1 MPALTG
7 KIVPIDINQE
17 MKNSYLDYAMSV
29 IVGRALPD
37 VRDGLKPVH
46 RRILYAM
53 HTLGV
58 TPEKPHR
65 KSAYIVGEVMAKY
78 HPHGDSA
85 IYDTLV
91 RLAQDFACR
100 YPLVDGHG
108 NFGSVDGDAPA
119 AMRYTEARLAKIA
132 TEMLA
137 DIEKETV
144 DFIPNYDESGKEPVI
159 LPSRIPNLLVNGSA
173 GIAVGMATNIPPHNL
188 GEVIDGVVMMID
200 DPETEIEDLMK
211 TIKGPDFPTGSIIM
225 GREGIRSAY
234 QTGRGSIKVR
244 AKADIEM
251 SGGGKTRII
260 VSELPYQVNKARLVE
275 KIAELV
281 KEKKI
286 EGISDLRDES
296 DRHGMRVVIELRRD
310 ATPKVIL
317 NQLYKHTQMQESFGV
332 IMLALVDGQ
341 PRVMNL
347 RETLHYYLQHQKEI
361 ITRRTRYDLN
371 KAEERAHIVEGL
383 RIALANLDEVIK
395 IIRGSRTVDQA
406 RNGLMK
412 RFGLS
417 EKQAQAILDM
427 RLHRLTGLE
436 RDKLEAEYKE
446 LIKKIEYFRSVLADE
461 KMVLGIIRQEILE
474 IKNKFSDPRRTMISN
489 EGVDFEDED
498 LIPEEDIVV
507 TMTNHGYIKRMPL
520 DTYRSQ
526 RRGGRGIHAMG
537 IKEDDFLRHLF
548 IATTHHYFLFF
559 TNRGRVLRLKGHEIP
574 ESGRQARGTAIVNLL
589 YIDKEEY
596 ITTVIPIREFAPDYY
611 LLMGTRNGV
620 IKKSS
625 LSDYDSSRRDGII
638 ALNLDEGDEL
648 VNVLLTDSS
657 GEIIIGTKYGMAIR
671 FAEDDVRVTGRVTR
685 GVKGITLREG
695 DRVVSMDRVRDDS
708 DLLVVTSNGYG
719 KRSKLGEYRTQARG
733 GMGVTNIKCTERN
746 GYVVSLHVI
755 RPDEE
760 ILMISREGIMIRLRA
775 GEISLFGRATQGVM
789 LMKLGEGDH
798 VVAVARVVTGEDSGI
813 VEEVSD

>member
-1 MPALTG
+1 MSALTG
-7 KIVPIDINQE
+7 KIVPININVE

-58 TPEKPHR
+58 TPDKPHR

-108 NFGSVDGDAPA
+108 NFGSVDGDAAA
-119 AMRYTEARLAKIA
+119 AMRYTEARLAKI
-132 TEMLA
+132 TVEMLSE
-137 DIEKETV
+137 IEKETV

-159 LPSRIPNLLVNGSA
+159 LPSRIPNLLVNGSS

-188 GEVIDGVVMMID
+188 EEVIDGVVMMID
-200 DPETEIEDLMK
+200 NPETEIEDLMT
-211 TIKGPDFPTGSIIM
+211 TIKGPDFPTGAIIM

-244 AKADIEM
+244 AKADIEV
-251 SGGGKTRII
+251 SKNGKTTII

-310 ATPKVIL
+310 AVPKVIL

-332 IMLALVDGQ
+332 IMLALVNNQ
-341 PRVMNL
+341 PLVLNL
-347 RETLHYYLQHQKEI
+347 KEVIHHYLQHQKEI
-361 ITRRTRYDLN
+361 ITRRTQYDLN

-395 IIRGSRTVDQA
+395 IIRGSKTVIQA
-406 RNGLMK
+406 REGLID
-412 RFGLS
+412 RFTLS

-436 RDKLEAEYKE
+436 RDKLEAEYTE
-446 LIKKIEYFRSVLADE
+446 LIKKIEYLRSILADE
-461 KMVLGIIRQEILE
+461 RMVLGIVRQEILE
-474 IKNKFSDPRRTMISN
+474 IKNKFGDPRRTVISN
-489 EGVDFEDED
+489 ESIGFVDED

-507 TMTNHGYIKRMPL
+507 TMTNHGYIKRMPV

-526 RRGGRGIHAMG
+526 KRGGRGINAMG

-548 IATTHHYFLFF
+548 IATTHNYFLFF

-589 YIDKEEY
+589 YIDKDEY
-596 ITTVIPIREFAPDYY
+596 ITTVIPIRHYVPDYY

-638 ALNLDEGDEL
+638 ALNLDEGDAL
-648 VNVLLTDSS
+648 VNVLLTD
-657 GEIIIGTKYGMAIR
+657 GTDDIIIGTKYGMAIR

-685 GVKGITLREG
+685 GVRGITLREG
-695 DRVVSMDRVRDDS
+695 DQVVTMDRARDDS
-708 DLLVVTSNGYG
+708 DLLIVTSNGYG
-719 KRSKLGEYRTQARG
+719 KRSRLKDYRIQSRG
-733 GMGVTNIKCTERN
+733 GIGVTNIRCTKRN
-746 GYVVSLHVI
+746 GYVVSLQVI
-755 RPDEE
+755 RPEE
-760 ILMISREGIMIRLRA
+760 EVLMISSEGVMIRLKA
-775 GEISLFGRATQGVM
+775 GEISLIGRATQGVM
-789 LMKLGEGDH
+789 LMKMGQGDH
-798 VVAVARVVTGEDSGI
+798 VVAVARVVLGEDN
-813 VEEVSD
+813 EVDGENE

>member
-1 MPALTG
+1 MSALTG
-7 KIVPIDINQE
+7 KIVPININEE

-132 TEMLA
+132 VEMLA

-188 GEVIDGVVMMID
+188 GEVIDGVVMLID
-200 DPETEIEDLMK
+200 NPETEIEELMSVV
-211 TIKGPDFPTGSIIM
+211 KGPDFPTGAIIM
-225 GREGIRSAY
+225 GRDGIRSAY
-234 QTGRGSIKVR
+234 RTGRGSIKVR
-244 AKADIEM
+244 AKADIEV
-251 SGGGKTRII
+251 SGNKSAII

-310 ATPKVIL
+310 AVPKVVL

-332 IMLALVDGQ
+332 IMLALVDNQ
-341 PRVMNL
+341 PLVLNL
-347 RETLHYYLQHQKEI
+347 KEVIQYYLRHQKEI
-361 ITRRTRYDLN
+361 ITRRTQYDLN

-395 IIRGSRTVDQA
+395 IIRSSKNDNQA
-406 RNGLMK
+406 REGLMD
-412 RFGLS
+412 RFSLTDI
-417 EKQAQAILDM
+417 QAQAILDM
-427 RLHRLTGLE
+427 RLRRLTGLE

-461 KMVLGIIRQEILE
+461 KKVLGIVRQEILE
-474 IKNKFSDPRRTMISN
+474 IKHKFADPRRTAISN
-489 EGVDFEDED
+489 ESVDFVDED

-507 TMTNHGYIKRMPL
+507 TMTNQGYIKRMPV

-526 RRGGRGIHAMG
+526 KRGGRGINAMG
-537 IKEDDFLRHLF
+537 VKEDDFLRHLF

-596 ITTVIPIREFAPDYY
+596 ITTVIPIRQYVPDYY
-611 LLMGTRNGV
+611 LMMGTKNGV
-620 IKKSS
+620 VKKTP

-638 ALNLDEGDEL
+638 ALNLDEGDAL
-648 VNVLLTDSS
+648 VNVLLTDGS
-657 GEIIIGTKYGMAIR
+657 GDIIIGTKYGMAIR
-671 FAEDDVRVTGRVTR
+671 FTEDDVRVTGRATR
-685 GVKGITLREG
+685 GVKGITLRKG
-695 DRVVSMDRVRDDS
+695 DQVVSMDSAREGS
-708 DLLVVTSNGYG
+708 DLLVVTANGYG
-719 KRSKLGEYRTQARG
+719 KRSRLDEYRVQTRG
-733 GMGVTNIKCTERN
+733 GIGVTNIKCTPRN
-746 GYVVSLHVI
+746 GNVVSLQVI

-760 ILMISREGIMIRLRA
+760 ILMISAEGIMIRLKA
-775 GEISLFGRATQGVM
+775 GEISLIGRATQGVM
-789 LMKLGEGDH
+789 LMKMGDGDH
-798 VVAVARVVTGEDSGI
+798 VVAVARVVSGDENGE
-813 VEEVSD
+813 

>member
-1 MPALTG
+1 VSALTG
-7 KIVPIDINQE
+7 KIVPININVE

-58 TPEKPHR
+58 SPDKPHR

-108 NFGSVDGDAPA
+108 NFGSVDGDAAA
-119 AMRYTEARLAKIA
+119 AMRYTEARLAKI
-132 TEMLA
+132 TVEMLSE
-137 DIEKETV
+137 IEKETV

-159 LPSRIPNLLVNGSA
+159 LPSRIPNLLVNGSS

-188 GEVIDGVVMMID
+188 EEVIDGVVMMID
-200 DPETEIEDLMK
+200 NPETEIEDLMT
-211 TIKGPDFPTGSIIM
+211 TIKGPDFPTGAIIM

-244 AKADIEM
+244 AKADIEV
-251 SGGGKTRII
+251 SKNGKTTII

-310 ATPKVIL
+310 AVPKVIL

-332 IMLALVDGQ
+332 IMLALVNNQ
-341 PRVMNL
+341 PLVLNL
-347 RETLHYYLQHQKEI
+347 KEVIHHYLQHQKEI
-361 ITRRTRYDLN
+361 ITRRTQYDLN

-395 IIRGSRTVDQA
+395 IIRGSKTVIQA
-406 RNGLMK
+406 REGLID
-412 RFGLS
+412 RFTLS

-436 RDKLEAEYKE
+436 RDKLEAEYTE
-446 LIKKIEYFRSVLADE
+446 LIKKIEYLRSILADE
-461 KMVLGIIRQEILE
+461 RMVLGIVRQEILE
-474 IKNKFSDPRRTMISN
+474 IKNKFGDPRRTVISN
-489 EGVDFEDED
+489 ESIGFVDED

-507 TMTNHGYIKRMPL
+507 TMTNHGYIKRMPV

-526 RRGGRGIHAMG
+526 KRGGRGINAMG
-537 IKEDDFLRHLF
+537 IKDDDFLRHLF
-548 IATTHHYFLFF
+548 IATTHNYFLFF

-589 YIDKEEY
+589 YIDKDEY
-596 ITTVIPIREFAPDYY
+596 ITTVIPIRHYVPDYY

-638 ALNLDEGDEL
+638 ALNLDEGDAL
-648 VNVLLTDSS
+648 VNVLLTD
-657 GEIIIGTKYGMAIR
+657 GTDDIIIGTKYGMAIR

-685 GVKGITLREG
+685 GVRGITLREG
-695 DRVVSMDRVRDDS
+695 DQVVTMDRARDDS
-708 DLLVVTSNGYG
+708 DLLIVTSNGYG
-719 KRSKLGEYRTQARG
+719 KRSRLKDYRIQSRG
-733 GMGVTNIKCTERN
+733 GIGVTNIRCTKRN
-746 GYVVSLHVI
+746 GYVVSLQVI
-755 RPDEE
+755 RPEE
-760 ILMISREGIMIRLRA
+760 EVLMISSEGVMIRLKA
-775 GEISLFGRATQGVM
+775 GEISLIGRATQGVM
-789 LMKLGEGDH
+789 LMKMGQGDH
-798 VVAVARVVTGEDSGI
+798 VVAVARVVLGEDN
-813 VEEVSD
+813 EVDGENE

>member
-1 MPALTG
+1 VSALIG
-7 KIVPIDINQE
+7 KIVPININDE

-108 NFGSVDGDAPA
+108 NFGSVDGDAAA

-132 TEMLA
+132 VEMLS

-159 LPSRIPNLLVNGSA
+159 LPSRIPNLLVNGSS

-188 GEVIDGVVMMID
+188 GEVIDGVIMMID
-200 DPETEIEDLMK
+200 NPETEIEDLMES
-211 TIKGPDFPTGSIIM
+211 IKGPDFPTGAIIM

-244 AKADIEM
+244 AKADIEVSK
-251 SGGGKTRII
+251 SGKNTII

-310 ATPKVIL
+310 AVAKVIL

-332 IMLALVDGQ
+332 NMLALVNNQ
-341 PRVMNL
+341 PLVLNL
-347 RETLHYYLQHQKEI
+347 KEVIHYYLQHQKDI
-361 ITRRTRYDLN
+361 ITRRTQYDLN

-383 RIALANLDEVIK
+383 RIALTNLDEVIR
-395 IIRGSRTVDQA
+395 IIRGSKTVNQA
-406 RNGLMK
+406 REGLMD
-412 RFGLS
+412 RFSLS

-436 RDKLEAEYKE
+436 RDKLEAEYAE
-446 LIKKIEYFRSVLADE
+446 LIKKIEYLRSILADE
-461 KMVLGIIRQEILE
+461 RMVLGIIRQEILE
-474 IKNKFSDPRRTMISN
+474 IKNKFGDPRRTVISN
-489 EGVDFEDED
+489 ESIGFVDED

-507 TMTNHGYIKRMPL
+507 TMTNHGYIKRMPV

-526 RRGGRGIHAMG
+526 KRGGRGINAMG

-548 IATTHHYFLFF
+548 IATTHNYFLFF

-589 YIDKEEY
+589 YIDKDEY
-596 ITTVIPIREFAPDYY
+596 ITTVIPIRHYVPDYY

-638 ALNLDEGDEL
+638 ALNLDEGDAL
-648 VNVLLTDSS
+648 VNVLLTDSTDD
-657 GEIIIGTKYGMAIR
+657 IIIGTKYGMAIR
-671 FAEDDVRVTGRVTR
+671 FAETDVRVTGRVTR
-685 GVKGITLREG
+685 GVRGITLREG
-695 DRVVSMDRVRDDS
+695 DKVVTMDRARDDS

-719 KRSKLGEYRTQARG
+719 KRSRLKDYRIQSRG
-733 GMGVTNIKCTERN
+733 GIGVTNIRCTKRN

-755 RPDEE
+755 RPEE
-760 ILMISREGIMIRLRA
+760 EVLMISSEGVMIRLKA
-775 GEISLFGRATQGVM
+775 GDISLIGRATQGVM
-789 LMKLGEGDH
+789 LMKMGKGDH
-798 VVAVARVVTGEDSGI
+798 VVAVARVVLGEDSGDS
-813 VEEVSD
+813 ESE

>member
-1 MPALTG
+1 MSALTG
-7 KIVPIDINQE
+7 KIVPININEE

-58 TPEKPHR
+58 APEKPHR

-91 RLAQDFACR
+91 RLAQDFASR

-132 TEMLA
+132 VEMLA

-188 GEVIDGVVMMID
+188 GEVIDGVVMLID
-200 DPETEIEDLMK
+200 NPETEIDELMSA
-211 TIKGPDFPTGSIIM
+211 IKGPDFPTSAIIM
-225 GREGIRSAY
+225 GRDGIRSAY
-234 QTGRGSIKVR
+234 RTGRGSIKVR
-244 AKADIEM
+244 ARAEVEEM
-251 SGGGKTRII
+251 NGGKSAII

-310 ATPKVIL
+310 AMPKVVL

-332 IMLALVDGQ
+332 IMLALVDNQ
-341 PRVMNL
+341 PLVLNL
-347 RETLHYYLQHQKEI
+347 REVLQHYILHQKEI
-361 ITRRTRYDLN
+361 ITRRTQYDLN

-395 IIRGSRTVDQA
+395 IIRGSKTDKQA
-406 RNGLMK
+406 KDGLMD
-412 RFGLS
+412 RFSLTDI
-417 EKQAQAILDM
+417 QAQAILDM
-427 RLHRLTGLE
+427 RLRRLTGLE

-446 LIKKIEYFRSVLADE
+446 LIKKIEYLRSVLADE
-461 KMVLGIIRQEILE
+461 KMVLGIVRQEILE
-474 IKNKFSDPRRTMISN
+474 IKNKFADPRRTAISN
-489 EGVDFEDED
+489 ESVDFVDED

-507 TMTNHGYIKRMPL
+507 TMTNHGYIKRMPV

-526 RRGGRGIHAMG
+526 RRGGRGINAMG
-537 IKEDDFLRHLF
+537 VKEDDFLRHLF

-596 ITTVIPIREFAPDYY
+596 ITTVIPIRQYESDYY
-611 LLMGTRNGV
+611 LMMGTKNGV
-620 IKKSS
+620 IKKTS

-638 ALNLDEGDEL
+638 ALNLDKGDAL
-648 VNVLLTDSS
+648 VNVLLTDS
-657 GEIIIGTKYGMAIR
+657 GGDVIIGTKYGMAIR
-671 FAEDDVRVTGRVTR
+671 FTEDDVRVTGRATR
-685 GVKGITLREG
+685 GVKGITLRKG
-695 DRVVSMDRVRDDS
+695 DQVVSMDSARKGS

-719 KRSKLGEYRTQARG
+719 KRSRLDGYRVQSRG
-733 GMGVTNIKCTERN
+733 GIGVTNIKCTPRN
-746 GYVVSLHVI
+746 GNVVSLQVI

-760 ILMISREGIMIRLRA
+760 ILMISAEGIMIRLKA
-775 GEISLFGRATQGVM
+775 GEISLIGRATQGVM
-789 LMKLGEGDH
+789 LMKMGEGDH
-798 VVAVARVVTGEDSGI
+798 VVAVARVISGEENDADG
-813 VEEVSD
+813 ENGE

>member
-1 MPALTG
+1 MSALTG
-7 KIVPIDINQE
+7 KIVPININDE

-58 TPEKPHR
+58 SPDKPHR

-91 RLAQDFACR
+91 RLAQNFASR

-132 TEMLA
+132 VEMLA

-188 GEVIDGVVMMID
+188 GEVIDGVVLLID
-200 DPETEIEDLMK
+200 NPETDIEELMSV
-211 TIKGPDFPTGSIIM
+211 IKGPDFPTAAIIM
-225 GREGIRSAY
+225 GREGIHAAY
-234 QTGRGSIKVR
+234 RTGRGSIKVQ
-244 AKADIEM
+244 AKAEVEVMD
-251 SGGGKTRII
+251 GGKNAII

-310 ATPKVIL
+310 AVPKVVL

-332 IMLALVDGQ
+332 IMLALVDNQ
-341 PRVMNL
+341 PTVLNL
-347 RETLHYYLQHQKEI
+347 REVLWYYLGHQKEI
-361 ITRRTRYDLN
+361 ITRRTQYDLN

-395 IIRGSRTVDQA
+395 IIRGSKNDQQA
-406 RNGLMK
+406 REGLID
-412 RFGLS
+412 RFSLTDI
-417 EKQAQAILDM
+417 QAQAILDM
-427 RLHRLTGLE
+427 RLRRLTGLE

-446 LIKKIEYFRSVLADE
+446 LIKKIEYLRSVLADE

-474 IKNKFSDPRRTMISN
+474 IKQKFADPRRTAISN
-489 EGVDFEDED
+489 EISDFVDED

-507 TMTNHGYIKRMPL
+507 TMTNQGYIKRMPV

-526 RRGGRGIHAMG
+526 KRGGRGINAMG
-537 IKEDDFLRHLF
+537 TKEDDFLRHLF

-596 ITTVIPIREFAPDYY
+596 ITTVIPIRQYVPDFY
-611 LLMGTRNGV
+611 LMMGTKNGV
-620 IKKSS
+620 VKRTP

-638 ALNLDEGDEL
+638 ALNLDEKDSL
-648 VNVLLTDSS
+648 VNVLLTD
-657 GEIIIGTKYGMAIR
+657 GTGDIIIGTKNGMAIR
-671 FAEDDVRVTGRVTR
+671 FTEDDVRVTGRATR
-685 GVKGITLREG
+685 GVRGISLRQE
-695 DRVVSMDRVRDDS
+695 DKVVSMDSAREDS
-708 DLLVVTSNGYG
+708 DLLVVTANGYG
-719 KRSKLGEYRTQARG
+719 KRSRLNNYRMQSRG
-733 GMGVTNIKCTERN
+733 GLGVTNIKCTPRN
-746 GYVVSLHVI
+746 GNVVSLQVI

-760 ILMISREGIMIRLRA
+760 VLMISAEGIMIRLKA
-775 GEISLFGRATQGVM
+775 GEISLIGRATQGVM
-789 LMKLGEGDH
+789 LMKMGEGDH
-798 VVAVARVVTGEDSGI
+798 VVAVARVISGDENGENG
-813 VEEVSD
+813 E

>member
-1 MPALTG
+1 MSALTG
-7 KIVPIDINQE
+7 KIVPININVE

-58 TPEKPHR
+58 TPDKPHR

-108 NFGSVDGDAPA
+108 NFGSVDGDAAA
-119 AMRYTEARLAKIA
+119 AMRYTEARLAKI
-132 TEMLA
+132 TVEMLSE
-137 DIEKETV
+137 IEKETV

-159 LPSRIPNLLVNGSA
+159 LPSRIPNLLVNGSS

-188 GEVIDGVVMMID
+188 EEVIDGVVMMID
-200 DPETEIEDLMK
+200 NPETEIEDLMT
-211 TIKGPDFPTGSIIM
+211 TIKGPDFPTGAIIM

-244 AKADIEM
+244 AKADIEV
-251 SGGGKTRII
+251 SKNGKTTII

-310 ATPKVIL
+310 AVPKVIL

-332 IMLALVDGQ
+332 IMLALVNNQ
-341 PRVMNL
+341 PLVLNL
-347 RETLHYYLQHQKEI
+347 KEVIHHYLQHQKEI
-361 ITRRTRYDLN
+361 ITRRTQYDLN

-395 IIRGSRTVDQA
+395 IIRGSKTVIQA
-406 RNGLMK
+406 REGLID
-412 RFGLS
+412 RFSLS

-436 RDKLEAEYKE
+436 RDKLEAEYTE
-446 LIKKIEYFRSVLADE
+446 LIKKIEYLRSILADE
-461 KMVLGIIRQEILE
+461 RMVLGIVRQEILE
-474 IKNKFSDPRRTMISN
+474 IKNKFGDPRRTVISN
-489 EGVDFEDED
+489 ESIGFVDED

-507 TMTNHGYIKRMPL
+507 TMTNHGYIKRMPV

-526 RRGGRGIHAMG
+526 KRGGRGINAMG

-548 IATTHHYFLFF
+548 IATTHNYFLFF

-589 YIDKEEY
+589 YIDKDEY
-596 ITTVIPIREFAPDYY
+596 ITTVIPIRHYVPDYY

-638 ALNLDEGDEL
+638 ALNLDEGDAL
-648 VNVLLTDSS
+648 VNVLLTD
-657 GEIIIGTKYGMAIR
+657 GTDDIIIGTKYGMAIR

-685 GVKGITLREG
+685 GVRGITLREG
-695 DRVVSMDRVRDDS
+695 DQVVTMDRARDDS
-708 DLLVVTSNGYG
+708 DLLIVTSNGYG
-719 KRSKLGEYRTQARG
+719 KRSRLKDYRIQSRG
-733 GMGVTNIKCTERN
+733 GIGVTNIRCTKRN
-746 GYVVSLHVI
+746 GYVVSLQVI
-755 RPDEE
+755 RPEE
-760 ILMISREGIMIRLRA
+760 EVLMISSEGVMIRLKA
-775 GEISLFGRATQGVM
+775 GEISLIGRATQGVM
-789 LMKLGEGDH
+789 LMKMGQGDH
-798 VVAVARVVTGEDSGI
+798 VVAVARVVLGEDN
-813 VEEVSD
+813 EVDGENE

>member
-1 MPALTG
+1 
-7 KIVPIDINQE
+7 
-17 MKNSYLDYAMSV
+17 MKKSYLDYAMSV

-58 TPEKPHR
+58 TPDKPHR

-78 HPHGDSA
+78 HPHGDAA

-91 RLAQDFACR
+91 RLAQDFASR

-137 DIEKETV
+137 DIDKETV
-144 DFIPNYDESGKEPVI
+144 NFAPNYDESEKEPVI
-159 LPSRIPNLLVNGSA
+159 LPSRMPNLLVNGSA

-188 GEVIDGVVMMID
+188 TEVIDGVVKMIEN
-200 DPETEIEDLMK
+200 PEIEVDDL
-211 TIKGPDFPTGSIIM
+211 IKIIHGPDFPTGAIIM
-225 GREGIRSAY
+225 GRDGIRSAY
-234 QTGRGSIKVR
+234 KTGRGTVKVR
-244 AKADIEM
+244 AKAEITDN
-251 SGGGKTRII
+251 GKKTSII
-260 VSELPYQVNKARLVE
+260 VTEIPYQVNKARLIE

-281 KEKKI
+281 KDKKI
-286 EGISDLRDES
+286 DGISDLRDES
-296 DRHGMRVVIELRRD
+296 DRQGMRIVIELRRD
-310 ATPKVIL
+310 AKPKVIL
-317 NQLYKHTQMQESFGV
+317 NQLYKHTQMQDTFGI

-341 PRVMNL
+341 PKVLNL
-347 RETLHYYLQHQKEI
+347 KEVLHHYLEHQKEI
-361 ITRRTRYDLN
+361 ITRRTRYDLR

-395 IIRGSRTVDQA
+395 IIRGSKTVDEA
-406 RNGLMK
+406 RKGLIE

-446 LIKKIEYFRSVLADE
+446 LIKKIEYYRAVLADE
-461 KMVLGIIRQEILE
+461 KMVLAIIKEEILE
-474 IKNKFSDPRRTMISN
+474 VKKKYGDKRRTVISD
-489 EGVDFEDED
+489 EDTDFEESD
-498 LIPEEDIVV
+498 LIPEADVVV
-507 TMTNHGYIKRMPL
+507 TITNQGYIKRMPL

-559 TNRGRVLRLKGHEIP
+559 TNKGKVYRLKGYEIP

-589 YIDKEEY
+589 YIDKDEF
-596 ITTVIPIREFAPDYY
+596 ITTVIPIREFIPDYY
-611 LLMGTRNGV
+611 LLMATRGGI
-620 IKKSS
+620 IKKTP
-625 LSDYDSSRRDGII
+625 LSDYGYSRRDGII

-648 VNVLLTDSS
+648 VNVLLTESN
-657 GEIIIGTKYGMAIR
+657 GEIIIGTRQGMAIR
-671 FAEDDVRVTGRVTR
+671 FAEDDVRSTGRASR
-685 GVKGITLREG
+685 GVKGITLR
-695 DRVVSMDRVRDDS
+695 DNDQVVSMDRVRDDS
-708 DLLVVTSNGYG
+708 DLLVVTSKGYG
-719 KRSKLGEYRTQARG
+719 KRTRLNEYRAQSRG
-733 GMGVTNIKCTERN
+733 GIGLINIRCTERN
-746 GYVVSLHVI
+746 GHVVSLQVVK
-755 RPDEE
+755 PEEE
-760 ILMISREGIMIRLRA
+760 IMMISAEGIMIRLKA
-775 GEISLFGRATQGVM
+775 DDISLIGRATQGVL
-789 LMKLGEGDH
+789 LMKLSEGDH
-798 VVAVARVVTGEDSGI
+798 VVAVARVISGD
-813 VEEVSD
+813 E

>member
-1 MPALTG
+1 LSALTG
-7 KIVPIDINQE
+7 KIVPININDE

-58 TPEKPHR
+58 SPDKPHR

-91 RLAQDFACR
+91 RLAQNFASR

-132 TEMLA
+132 VEMLA

-188 GEVIDGVVMMID
+188 GEVIDGVVLLID
-200 DPETEIEDLMK
+200 NPETDIEELMSV
-211 TIKGPDFPTGSIIM
+211 IKGPDFPTAAIIM
-225 GREGIRSAY
+225 GREGIHAAY
-234 QTGRGSIKVR
+234 RTGRGSIKVQ
-244 AKADIEM
+244 AKAEVEVMD
-251 SGGGKTRII
+251 GGKNAII

-310 ATPKVIL
+310 AVPKVVL

-332 IMLALVDGQ
+332 IMLALVDNQ
-341 PRVMNL
+341 PTVLNL
-347 RETLHYYLQHQKEI
+347 REVLWYYLGHQKEI
-361 ITRRTRYDLN
+361 ITRRTQYDLN

-395 IIRGSRTVDQA
+395 IIRGSKNDQQA
-406 RNGLMK
+406 REGLID
-412 RFGLS
+412 RFSLTDI
-417 EKQAQAILDM
+417 QAQAILDM
-427 RLHRLTGLE
+427 RLRRLTGLE

-446 LIKKIEYFRSVLADE
+446 LIKKIEYLRSVLADE

-474 IKNKFSDPRRTMISN
+474 IKQKFADPRRTAISN
-489 EGVDFEDED
+489 EISDFVDED

-507 TMTNHGYIKRMPL
+507 TMTNQGYIKRMPV

-526 RRGGRGIHAMG
+526 KRGGRGINAMG
-537 IKEDDFLRHLF
+537 TKEDDFLRHLF

-596 ITTVIPIREFAPDYY
+596 ITTVIPIRQYVPDFY
-611 LLMGTRNGV
+611 LMMGTKNGV
-620 IKKSS
+620 VKRTP

-638 ALNLDEGDEL
+638 ALNLDEKDSL
-648 VNVLLTDSS
+648 VNVLLTD
-657 GEIIIGTKYGMAIR
+657 GTGDIIIGTKNGMAIR
-671 FAEDDVRVTGRVTR
+671 FTEDDVRVTGRATR
-685 GVKGITLREG
+685 GVRGISLRQE
-695 DRVVSMDRVRDDS
+695 DKVVSMDSAREDS
-708 DLLVVTSNGYG
+708 DLLVVTANGYG
-719 KRSKLGEYRTQARG
+719 KRSRLNNYRMQSRG
-733 GMGVTNIKCTERN
+733 GLGVTNIKCTPRN
-746 GYVVSLHVI
+746 GNVVSLQVI

-760 ILMISREGIMIRLRA
+760 VLMISAEGIMIRLKA
-775 GEISLFGRATQGVM
+775 GEISLIGRATQGVM
-789 LMKLGEGDH
+789 LMKMGEGDH
-798 VVAVARVVTGEDSGI
+798 VVAVARVISGDENGENG
-813 VEEVSD
+813 E

>member
-1 MPALTG
+1 MSVPTG
-7 KIVPIDINQE
+7 KIVPININEE

-132 TEMLA
+132 VEMLV

-188 GEVIDGVVMMID
+188 GEVIDGVVMLID
-200 DPETEIEDLMK
+200 NPETEIEELMMV
-211 TIKGPDFPTGSIIM
+211 IKGPDFPTGAIIM
-225 GREGIRSAY
+225 GRDGIRSAY
-234 QTGRGSIKVR
+234 RTGRGSIKVR
-244 AKADIEM
+244 ARADIEVNG
-251 SGGGKTRII
+251 SKTAII

-310 ATPKVIL
+310 AVPKVIL

-332 IMLALVDGQ
+332 IMLALVDTQ
-341 PRVMNL
+341 PLVLNL
-347 RETLHYYLQHQKEI
+347 KEVLQHYILHQKEI
-361 ITRRTRYDLN
+361 ITRRTQYDLN

-395 IIRGSRTVDQA
+395 IIRGSKTDKQA
-406 RNGLMK
+406 KDGLMD
-412 RFGLS
+412 RFSLTDI
-417 EKQAQAILDM
+417 QAQAILDM
-427 RLHRLTGLE
+427 RLRRLTGLE

-446 LIKKIEYFRSVLADE
+446 LIKKIEYLRSVLADE
-461 KMVLGIIRQEILE
+461 KMVLGIVRQEILE
-474 IKNKFSDPRRTMISN
+474 IKNKFSDPRRTVISN
-489 EGVDFEDED
+489 ENIDFVDED

-507 TMTNHGYIKRMPL
+507 TMTNHGYIKRMPV

-526 RRGGRGIHAMG
+526 RRGGRGINAMG
-537 IKEDDFLRHLF
+537 VKEDDFLRHLF

-596 ITTVIPIREFAPDYY
+596 ITTVIPIRQYVPDYY
-611 LLMGTRNGV
+611 LMMGTKKGV
-620 IKKSS
+620 IKKTP

-638 ALNLDEGDEL
+638 ALNLDEGDAL
-648 VNVLLTDSS
+648 VNVLLTDST
-657 GEIIIGTKYGMAIR
+657 GDIIIGTKYGMAIR
-671 FAEDDVRVTGRVTR
+671 FTEDDVRVTGRVTR
-685 GVKGITLREG
+685 GVKGITLRKG
-695 DRVVSMDRVRDDS
+695 DQVVSMDRAREDS

-719 KRSKLGEYRTQARG
+719 KRTKLSGYRVQSRG
-733 GMGVTNIKCTERN
+733 GIGVTNIKCTPRN
-746 GYVVSLHVI
+746 GNVVSLQVI

-760 ILMISREGIMIRLRA
+760 ILMISAEGVMIRLKA
-775 GEISLFGRATQGVM
+775 GDISLIGRATQGVM
-789 LMKLGEGDH
+789 LMKMGDGDH
-798 VVAVARVVTGEDSGI
+798 VVAVARVVSGEENGAD
-813 VEEVSD
+813 EN